1 MKLGDIIHNQRKRL
15 SMTQIQL
22 SSIAGTSQRTISD
35 IESFN
40 RIPSFDTVCKIL
52 DVLNLDITNT
62 WLKTKSQ
69 NKEKANAFHK

>member
-62 WLKTKSQ
+62 WLMTKSQ
-69 NKEKANAFHK
+69 IKEKANVLHK